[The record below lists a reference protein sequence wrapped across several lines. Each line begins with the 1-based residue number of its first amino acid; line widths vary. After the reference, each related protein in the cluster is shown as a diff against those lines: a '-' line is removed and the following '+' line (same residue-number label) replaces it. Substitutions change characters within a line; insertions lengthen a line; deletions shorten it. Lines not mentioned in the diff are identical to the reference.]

1 MSDELKPQSI
11 RTLEFANLMNAWRN
25 ADILKAPAAYDALI
39 AHIDAWGARLAGAP
53 DGWKLV
59 PIEPT
64 EDMCMAGVRLL
75 WMKGDDQATRR
86 DAEQCWQAMIDAS
99 PTPEDACGS

>member
-39 AHIDAWGARLAGAP
+39 AHIDAWGARLAESKVVGREHLNRFI
-53 DGWKLV
+53 DGYCLGRSDL
-59 PIEPT
+59 IACT
-64 EDMCMAGVRLL
+64 EAAFFYFNKVASG
-75 WMKGDDQATRR
+75 QA
-86 DAEQCWQAMIDAS
+86 DNEAS
-99 PTPEDACGS
+99 A